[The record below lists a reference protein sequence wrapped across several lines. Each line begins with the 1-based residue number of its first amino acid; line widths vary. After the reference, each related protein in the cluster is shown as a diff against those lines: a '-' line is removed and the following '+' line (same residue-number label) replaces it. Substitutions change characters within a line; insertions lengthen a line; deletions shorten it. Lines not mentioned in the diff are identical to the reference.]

1 MLIPTSFWSLE
12 EKERDEIV
20 CEIAIMQVLNLIS
33 LLLLALW
40 CPEPLLSGSAATV
53 TSSVPKSSDVQIQA
67 IREAAMLAAG
77 IYKNATYS
85 PPLAFSLDQT
95 VVITACNSGYLPHLL
110 NFDCYAQRL
119 GIKYMMFALDVD
131 LHRNLQSSYPHINS
145 VLYSSEKISR
155 SASYFRSRS
164 FNLITS
170 RKKEAVLCALTLGYD
185 VLFIDVDIAVVQDP
199 IPSLVLPRYDYVH
212 SVNVRCSKNRNAF
225 DYANKEHEGNTG
237 LYFVR
242 SNSRSVSIFKQSLQ
256 AARRE
261 PELDDQ
267 TIFWNTIRSMN
278 SPQFFFTKQ
287 CLQHHV
293 SSSDLKKEVIAW
305 KGHDNPMSEM
315 WLACPLDA
323 CSFSVGALHGRY
335 GYSEMM
341 RTAKLTNRSIHSVHA
356 NFVNGAFK
364 KKLAMERH
372 GFWILKGPL
381 GGKQV
386 CKDFFLLIPPE
397 APKGEIIVKAVA
409 K

>member
-1 MLIPTSFWSLE
+1 
-12 EKERDEIV
+12 
-20 CEIAIMQVLNLIS
+20 
-33 LLLLALW
+33 
-40 CPEPLLSGSAATV
+40 
-53 TSSVPKSSDVQIQA
+53 
-67 IREAAMLAAG
+67 
-77 IYKNATYS
+77 
-85 PPLAFSLDQT
+85 
-95 VVITACNSGYLPHLL
+95 
-110 NFDCYAQRL
+110 
-119 GIKYMMFALDVD
+119 MMFALDID
-131 LHRNLQSSYPHINS
+131 LHRILQSRYPHINS
-145 VLYSSEKISR
+145 VLYSSEKISP

-185 VLFIDVDIAVVQDP
+185 VLFIDIDIAMVQDP
-199 IPSLVLPRYDYVH
+199 IPSLILQRYDYVH

-242 SNSRSVSIFKQSLQ
+242 SNPRSITIFKQSLQ
-256 AARRE
+256 AARKQ

-287 CLQHHV
+287 CLQHV

-341 RTAKLTNRSIHSVHA
+341 RIAKLTNRSIHSVHA

-364 KKLAMERH
+364 KRLAMERH
-372 GFWILKGPL
+372 GFWILKSHL
-381 GGKQV
+381 GGKQL
-386 CKDFFLLIPPE
+386 CKDFILLIPPE
-397 APKGEIIVKAVA
+397 PPKGEVIVKAVA